1 MQDLKERLIYHS
13 IRKAVINKGYKFF
26 DNGQFNLNIIG
37 IRRDVN
43 ENNLF
48 DDLLT
53 VLYLDANST
62 QHIEIFN
69 ITTDPG
75 RYWLKNPMTP
85 TGTAILKE
93 GQYRGAYILG
103 KHRGKYEALV
113 QNLPV
118 EVYRDNDKNEV
129 VNYGSTTTEKGHFGI
144 NIHRSNPKGSSYLV
158 DRWSAGCQVFKGY
171 FQYMRFMKLVNLSA
185 KRWSNRFTYTL
196 INEKDL
202 I

>member
-1 MQDLKERLIYHS
+1 MQDLKERLLYHS
-13 IRKAVINKGYKFF
+13 IRKAVINKGHKFF
-26 DNGQFNLNIIG
+26 DNGKFNLNIIG

-43 ENNLF
+43 QANLF

-53 VLYLDANST
+53 VLYIDKDFI
-62 QHIEIFN
+62 QRVEIFN

-93 GQYRGAYILG
+93 GQYRGAYVIG
-103 KHRGKYEALV
+103 KHRGKYYALV

-118 EVYRDNDKNEV
+118 EVYRDNDKNKV
-129 VNYGSTTTEKGHFGI
+129 VNYGSSVTEKGHFGI

-158 DRWSAGCQVFKGY
+158 DKWSAGCQVFQGY
-171 FQYMRFMKLVNLSA
+171 FQYMRFMKLINTSA
-185 KRWSNRFTYTL
+185 DSWGNRFTYTL